1 MHRKG
6 LVSIWFFIGV
16 LLFIYGIIIVIS
28 DLTMETPH
36 VIMADLRPGLWWG
49 AFLTAIGA
57 VYSCSSAPAD
67 AEKLLRWT
75 RGQPVRG
82 R

>member
-6 LVSIWFFIGV
+6 LISIWFFIGV
-16 LLFIYGIIIVIS
+16 LLFIYGIIIVIAE
-28 DLTMETPH
+28 LTMETPH

-57 VYSCSSAPAD
+57 VYSVLFRP
-67 AEKLLRWT
+67 
-75 RGQPVRG
+75 G
-82 R
+82 RR